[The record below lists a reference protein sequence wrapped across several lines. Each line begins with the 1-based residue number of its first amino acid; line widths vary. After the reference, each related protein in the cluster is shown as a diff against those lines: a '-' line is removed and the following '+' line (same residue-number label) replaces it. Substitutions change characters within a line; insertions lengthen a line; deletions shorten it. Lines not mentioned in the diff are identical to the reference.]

1 MGAQKRFC
9 EQCGSPL
16 KPGVCF
22 CEMCGAPVEPAAA
35 APAVAA
41 HTVETVVGHIPAE
54 RLEDGKNLLGRQKT
68 TQLNLVITTTRLLC
82 LRETEETNEAW
93 LAEQERIEE
102 EEKRSGVAW
111 RMLMERYNWR
121 SPVWAAFYET
131 PPGELLSSD
140 RGNGAIP
147 LSDIA
152 RATITLNDEMDGLD
166 LELAGGQVFRF
177 RLYISTGRPAARF
190 LAQVLGPERV
200 RVVAQQAG

>member
-1 MGAQKRFC
+1 
-9 EQCGSPL
+9 
-16 KPGVCF
+16 
-22 CEMCGAPVEPAAA
+22 MCGAPVEPAAA